1 MFITSITARNE
12 TLQEDR
18 NFGVILENTTYQ
30 DVYTLNFDFILDWMI
45 LNIDQQRKKLVT
57 IIS

>member
-1 MFITSITARNE
+1 MFITSITPRSE

-45 LNIDQQRKKLVT
+45 LNIDQQREKLVT

>member
-1 MFITSITARNE
+1 MFITSITPRSE

-18 NFGVILENTTYQ
+18 NFGVILENTTYL
-30 DVYTLNFDFILDWMI
+30 DVYTLNFDFILGWVF

>member
-1 MFITSITARNE
+1 MFITSITPRSE

-18 NFGVILENTTYQ
+18 NFGVILENTTYL
-30 DVYTLNFDFILDWMI
+30 DVYTLNFDFILGWMI